1 MGSNARPGAQMGLGF
16 GDEAAT
22 DRLFFAAFPDAAA
35 AARIEALAREL
46 RREHRLSGRPLQTE
60 RFHVTLLFLGDYPAD
75 LWRLIAKK
83 AEAAAARLRL
93 PAFRVVFD
101 QVSSFVSRRA
111 EAPLVM
117 RGDESEG
124 LRRLHAAL
132 NDAMRGAGLAFRA
145 EREFVPHLTLL
156 YDERRLAPAK
166 VEPVS
171 WRVEEWVLVR
181 SPIGQGGY
189 QALARGP
196 LQPGTQLK
204 S

>member
-1 MGSNARPGAQMGLGF
+1 MGSAAPMGAQMGLGF
-16 GDEAAT
+16 GDAAAT
-22 DRLFFAAFPDAAA
+22 DRLFFAAFPDGAA
-35 AARIEALAREL
+35 AARIETLAREL
-46 RREHRLSGRPLQTE
+46 RREHRLSGRPLPTG

-75 LWRLIAKK
+75 VWPVVANK
-83 AEAAAARLRL
+83 AAAAAHLRL

-101 QVSSFVSRRA
+101 QVSSFASRRP

-132 NDAMRGAGLAFRA
+132 NDAMRGAGIAFRA

-156 YDERRLAPAK
+156 YDERRLAQAK

-171 WRVEEWVLVR
+171 WQVDEWVLVR
-181 SPIGQGGY
+181 SPVGKGGY

-196 LQPGTQLK
+196 LLAGTQLK

>member
-1 MGSNARPGAQMGLGF
+1 MGSDARPGAQMGLGF
-16 GDEAAT
+16 GDAAAT

-35 AARIEALAREL
+35 AARIEALALGL
-46 RREHRLSGRPLQTE
+46 RREHRLSGRPLPTG

-75 LWRLIAKK
+75 LWPLIANK
-83 AEAAAARLRL
+83 AEAAAARLWM
-93 PAFRVVFD
+93 PAFRAVFD
-101 QVSSFVSRRA
+101 QISSFASRRQ

-117 RGDESEG
+117 RGENVEG

-132 NDAMRGAGLAFRA
+132 NDAMRGAGIAFRA

-156 YDERRLAPAK
+156 YDEHRLAPAK

-171 WRVEEWVLVR
+171 WRVDEWVLVR

-189 QALARGP
+189 QVLARGP
-196 LQPGTQLK
+196 LLPGTQLK